1 MTERYICGTNDKR
14 LKTVFLLPLEI
25 ISQAFI
31 MKLGPEIVSPT
42 ISILNQVQSVAQN
55 IKCLNARLPKGCENT
70 WQYTC

>member
-1 MTERYICGTNDKR
+1 
-14 LKTVFLLPLEI
+14 
-25 ISQAFI
+25 

-55 IKCLNARLPKGCENT
+55 IKYLKAKFPKGCEDT

>member
-1 MTERYICGTNDKR
+1 
-14 LKTVFLLPLEI
+14 
-25 ISQAFI
+25 

-55 IKCLNARLPKGCENT
+55 IKCLKAKFPKGCEDT